1 MTITPEVRFAKSG
14 DVSIAYVDVGDG
26 PPLVFVPGFIS
37 HVELNWQVPFLGP
50 LLERLAGVFRLV
62 TFDKR
67 GTGLSDRTIG
77 FGTLEERMDDVRA
90 VMDAAGLERASL
102 FGISEGGPLS
112 SFFAAEYPERV
123 EKLALY
129 ATYGRLLEDDGYTGV
144 PKEVAYAFVSLL
156 EQEWNTGRAFA
167 HFVQHPPDE
176 EIARPMLAR
185 VERYTATPAMVA
197 EVMTNNVEIDV
208 RSVLPSLSMP
218 TLVMHCTH
226 DPVMPFTCGRYL
238 ADHIPGA
245 KFVEID
251 GDFHASWRIE
261 DQQKL
266 VAPLEEFLVGR
277 VVERAPIDRILTTV
291 LFTDIVDSTR
301 QATALGDADW
311 RRVLDAHDAIVRDEI
326 ARFRGRAVN
335 TTGDGFLASFDGP
348 ARAVQCAQHI
358 VRRVRER
365 GVEVRV
371 GVHTGECEQRGDDLA
386 GIAVHVGARIMAL
399 AGPGEVLTS
408 RTVRD
413 LVAGSG
419 IDFTP
424 RGEHQVK
431 GVDEALT
438 VYAAT

>member
-1 MTITPEVRFAKSG
+1 MTIAPDVRFAKSG
-14 DVSIAYVDVGDG
+14 EVSIAYVDVGDG

-37 HVELNWQVPFLGP
+37 HVELNWQVPFLAP
-50 LLERLAGVFRLV
+50 MLERLASTFRLV

-90 VMDAAGLERASL
+90 VMDAAGLDRASL
-102 FGISEGGPLS
+102 LGISEGGPLAI
-112 SFFAAEYPERV
+112 FFAAQYPERV

-129 ATYGRLLEDDGYTGV
+129 GTYARMLDDDGYAGV
-144 PKEVAYAFVSLL
+144 SRDLAYTFVNHLA
-156 EQEWNTGRAFA
+156 QEWNSGNAFGF
-167 HFVQHPPDE
+167 FVQHPPE
-176 EIARPMLAR
+176 EEVARPILAR
-185 VERYTATPAMVA
+185 VERYTATPSIVA

-208 RSVLPSLSMP
+208 RSALASLSMP
-218 TLVMHCTH
+218 TLVMHCTG
-226 DPVMPFTCGRYL
+226 DPMVPVACGRYL
-238 ADHIPGA
+238 AEHIPGA
-245 KFVEID
+245 RYVEID
-251 GDFHASWRIE
+251 GDFHASWRLE

-266 VAPLEEFLVGR
+266 SGPLEEFLLGR
-277 VVERAPIDRILTTV
+277 AVPRAPLERILTTV

-301 QATALGDADW
+301 QAAALGDAEW
-311 RRVLDAHDAIVRDEI
+311 RRVLDTHDAIVRDEI

-358 VRRVRER
+358 VRRVREC
-365 GVEVRV
+365 GVQVRA

-399 AGPGEVLTS
+399 AGAGEVLTS

-419 IDFTP
+419 ITFTP
-424 RGEHQVK
+424 RGEYQVK
-431 GVDEALT
+431 GVDEPVA